1 MKKNLKN
8 IGRVALSGALVLS
21 MVLCVSGALK
31 DSSSLTD
38 ISNVKGNETFSQNGT
53 DMSWNT
59 SGQDIYYQGKT
70 DKKLPVSMKITY
82 KLDGKEIAAK
92 DLPGKSGKVE
102 IHVQYTNNSK
112 QTKTIQ
118 GKKETIYTPFV
129 MVTAMILSNDNFSN
143 VEIDNGRVINEGS
156 NNIVVGIG
164 MPGLADSLDLDKD
177 FSDKITRCQ
186 RFYHGKHLHIWKCQ
200 PLE

>member
-1 MKKNLKN
+1 
-8 IGRVALSGALVLS
+8 
-21 MVLCVSGALK
+21 MV
-31 DSSSLTD
+31 
-38 ISNVKGNETFSQNGT
+38 
-53 DMSWNT
+53 
-59 SGQDIYYQGKT
+59 
-70 DKKLPVSMKITY
+70 KKL
-82 KLDGKEIAAK
+82 
-92 DLPGKSGKVE
+92 LPRICGKVE

-164 MPGLADSLDLDKD
+164 MPGLADSLNLDKD
-177 FSDKITRCQ
+177 FSDKIISTV
-186 RFYHGKHLHIWKCQ
+186 KEIAE
-200 PLE
+200 LETEKVQIEELLCSGTLSVDELTEKSKRLPEVNDLIDEKTMRWLELSEIEG